1 MSILNVN
8 QIQPVGSGQTV
19 TISAT
24 NIDTGSATVTA
35 GTFSGNLSSS
45 GISTFSDTVNVG
57 AGKSIR
63 LYGATSGYS
72 EIVAAAGSAS
82 TTFTLP
88 ANGGS
93 ASQYLQTDGAGVL
106 SWQTITTGTVINSA
120 VYTNSTRTSVTETA
134 ANTNRVTLWSFS
146 YNKQSST
153 SNLYVFGTMPGSG
166 SDSGSIAIETS
177 YGTTTVTGGWGYTFD
192 SSNTIKMAPIG
203 VAITGHTTTGA
214 QTLSFLFFAA
224 NSAVGNRP
232 FVILNPNS
240 SDEAR
245 NNQHTSYAV
254 VLEVEP

>member
-24 NIDTGSATVTA
+24 NISAGSATVTA

-72 EIVAAAGSAS
+72 EIIAAAGSAS

-93 ASQYLQTDGAGVL
+93 ASQYLQTDGAGAL
-106 SWQTITTGTVINSA
+106 SWQTITTGNVINSA
-120 VYTNSTRTSVTETA
+120 LYTNNTRTSVAETIG
-134 ANTNRVTLWSFS
+134 NTTRVTLWSFS

-153 SNLYVFGTMPGSG
+153 SNLYVFGTMIGRNP
-166 SDSGSIAIETS
+166 DSGDVALETS
-177 YGTTTVTGGWGYTFD
+177 YGTTTVEGGWGYTFD
-192 SSNTIKMAPIG
+192 ATGALKMAPIG
-203 VAITGHTTTGA
+203 VGITGHTTTGA
-214 QTLSFLFFAA
+214 QTLSFLFYAA
-224 NSAVGNRP
+224 NSSAGNRP
-232 FVILNPNS
+232 FTILNPSS

-245 NNQHTSYAV
+245 LNQTQSHAI